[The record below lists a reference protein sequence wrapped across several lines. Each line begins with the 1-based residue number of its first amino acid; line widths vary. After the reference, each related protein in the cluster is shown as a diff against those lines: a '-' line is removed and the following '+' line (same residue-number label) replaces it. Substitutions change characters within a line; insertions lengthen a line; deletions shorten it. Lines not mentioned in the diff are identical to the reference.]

1 MAEHNEVEIIGAVK
15 PISLKQTNIILNQ
28 MQTCVCRIHNG
39 QKKGTGFF
47 LKIPYQKNDLPVLIT
62 NNHVLGEEKIAEGQL
77 ITLSLQSL
85 NNEETT
91 INIEIDNGRKRYT
104 NEILDV
110 TIIELN
116 DNDKIKNFLTLD
128 KKVINIISSENKDK
142 DRTEYFNNIYES
154 ISLYILKYVENNI
167 LASFGLLQQISQNS
181 IYHKCST
188 VYGSSGSP
196 IILLDT
202 NEVIGVH
209 FGPAKH
215 TPNTNEGTFLVEPIR
230 QFQRMTDN
238 ILVIKKPK
246 ASNNCSRNN
255 INNNLDSG
263 DSNIKT
269 KSIDN
274 NNNLSQQLTET
285 ESHVFQNDND
295 NDKHKDTIVRDQ
307 NKLKEREIE
316 INPKVDKSKGKKLKV
331 INKKSIEKDHRN
343 NNQISINNDLKKY
356 QERNNDF
363 IQHLIKFIVFK
374 KEIQSKTNSFQKG
387 LTKVYAV
394 NRKIILKLL
403 NIFNINEIIRNL
415 NKNKILDQITYF
427 NFDKSYFK
435 ILTFLYD
442 NNININIEE
451 IKLTENERVLAFHK
465 LSDQKNLPYLNDF
478 ELIDKSFVDFL
489 KLNIKGITFR
499 QVNFGI
505 INHNKIF
512 LAIEFGEKFFYEIF
526 HLNKEHNN
534 YIFEYLI
541 KNEKSKFFGEQSA
554 LNNLI
559 FGFLCKKPL
568 LNFNNNKRKNEIKL
582 DDNII
587 LNFYQINNAYSKNKK
602 RDNSYKFN
610 ETDLNVED
618 SMNVTRITF
627 IGNKNNEKS
636 KEKKNKIKYYK

>member
-85 NNEETT
+85 NDVETT

-116 DNDKIKNFLTLD
+116 DSDNIKHFLTLD
-128 KKVINIISSENKDK
+128 KKVINIISSENKDS
-142 DRTEYFNNIYES
+142 TEYFNNIYES

-274 NNNLSQQLTET
+274 NNDLSQQLTET

-356 QERNNDF
+356 QQRNRDF
-363 IQHLIKFIVFK
+363 IKHLIKFIFFK
-374 KEIQSKTNSFQKG
+374 KEIQSKTSLFQKG

-451 IKLTENERVLAFHK
+451 IKLTENEGVLAFHN

-478 ELIDKSFVDFL
+478 ELIDKSFFDFL

-499 QVNFGI
+499 QVNFDI

-526 HLNKEHNN
+526 HLNKEHNNN

>member
-1 MAEHNEVEIIGAVK
+1 MAENKEVEIKGAVK
-15 PISLKQTNIILNQ
+15 PISLKQTSIILNQ

-39 QKKGTGFF
+39 AKKGTGFF

-85 NNEETT
+85 NDKETT

-116 DNDKIKNFLTLD
+116 DNDNIKHFLTLD
-128 KKVINIISSENKDK
+128 KKVINIISSENKD
-142 DRTEYFNNIYES
+142 RTEYFNNIYKS

-167 LASFGLLQQISQNS
+167 LASFGLLQQIFQNS

-274 NNNLSQQLTET
+274 NNDLSQQLTEI

-356 QERNNDF
+356 QERNRDF
-363 IQHLIKFIVFK
+363 IKHLIKFIFFK
-374 KEIQSKTNSFQKG
+374 KEIQSKTSLFQKG

-394 NRKIILKLL
+394 NRKIIQKLME
-403 NIFNINEIIRNL
+403 IFKINKIIENL

-451 IKLTENERVLAFHK
+451 IKLTENERVLAFHN

-559 FGFLCKKPL
+559 FGYFRQNQI
-568 LNFNNNKRKNEIKL
+568 LNFNNNKRKNEMKL
-582 DDNII
+582 DDNIF
-587 LNFYQINNAYSKNKK
+587 LNFYQKNNAYSKNKK

-636 KEKKNKIKYYK
+636 KEKKK

>member
-1 MAEHNEVEIIGAVK
+1 MAENKEVEIKGAVK
-15 PISLKQTNIILNQ
+15 PISLKQTSIILNQ

-85 NNEETT
+85 NDEETT

-128 KKVINIISSENKDK
+128 KKVINIISSENKD
-142 DRTEYFNNIYES
+142 RTEYFNNIYKS

-196 IILLDT
+196 IILLET

-274 NNNLSQQLTET
+274 NNNLSQQLTEI

-295 NDKHKDTIVRDQ
+295 KDKHKDTIVLDQ

-316 INPKVDKSKGKKLKV
+316 INPKIDKSKGKKSKE
-331 INKKSIEKDHRN
+331 INKESIEKDHQN
-343 NNQISINNDLKKY
+343 NNQTSINNDLKKY
-356 QERNNDF
+356 QERNKDF

-394 NRKIILKLL
+394 NRKIILKLME
-403 NIFNINEIIRNL
+403 IFNINEIIGNL

-427 NFDKSYFK
+427 NFDKNYIK
-435 ILTFLYD
+435 ILKFLHD
-442 NNININIEE
+442 NNINNNIEE
-451 IKLTENERVLAFHK
+451 IKLTENERVLAFQN

-526 HLNKEHNN
+526 HLNKKHNN
-534 YIFEYLI
+534 YVFEYLI

-559 FGFLCKKPL
+559 FGFLCKKPI

>member
-85 NNEETT
+85 NDEETT

-356 QERNNDF
+356 QERNRDF
-363 IQHLIKFIVFK
+363 IKHLIKFSFFK
-374 KEIQSKTNSFQKG
+374 KEIQSKTSLFQKG

-489 KLNIKGITFR
+489 KLNIKGITYR

-526 HLNKEHNN
+526 HLNKELN

>member
-15 PISLKQTNIILNQ
+15 PISLKQTSIILNQ

-85 NNEETT
+85 NDEETT

-128 KKVINIISSENKDK
+128 KKVINIISSENKDS
-142 DRTEYFNNIYES
+142 TEYFNNIYES

-295 NDKHKDTIVRDQ
+295 NDKHKDTIVLDQ

-356 QERNNDF
+356 QERNRDF
-363 IQHLIKFIVFK
+363 IRHLIKFIFFK
-374 KEIQSKTNSFQKG
+374 KEIQSKTSSFQKG

-394 NRKIILKLL
+394 NRKIIQKLME
-403 NIFNINEIIRNL
+403 IFKINKIIENL

-427 NFDKSYFK
+427 NYDKSYFK

-451 IKLTENERVLAFHK
+451 IKLTENEGVLAFHN

-478 ELIDKSFVDFL
+478 ELIDKSFADFL
-489 KLNIKGITFR
+489 ILNINGITFR

-512 LAIEFGEKFFYEIF
+512 LVIEFEEKFFYEIF
-526 HLNKEHNN
+526 HLNKEHNNN

-559 FGFLCKKPL
+559 FGYFRQNQI

-582 DDNII
+582 YDNII
-587 LNFYQINNAYSKNKK
+587 LNFYQKNNAYSKNKK

>member
-39 QKKGTGFF
+39 AKKGTGFF

-85 NNEETT
+85 NDEETT

-116 DNDKIKNFLTLD
+116 NSDNIKHFLTLD
-128 KKVINIISSENKDK
+128 KKVINIISSENK

-196 IILLDT
+196 IILLET

-209 FGPAKH
+209 FGSAERTHNINK
-215 TPNTNEGTFLVEPIR
+215 GTFLVEPIR

-274 NNNLSQQLTET
+274 NNNLSQQLTEI

-295 NDKHKDTIVRDQ
+295 KHNDTIVLGQ

-356 QERNNDF
+356 QERNRDF
-363 IQHLIKFIVFK
+363 IRHLIKFIFFK
-374 KEIQSKTNSFQKG
+374 KEIQSKTSSFQKG

-394 NRKIILKLL
+394 NRKIIQKLME
-403 NIFNINEIIRNL
+403 IFKINKIIENL

-427 NFDKSYFK
+427 NYDKSYFK

-465 LSDQKNLPYLNDF
+465 LSDPKNLPYLNDF

-526 HLNKEHNN
+526 HLNKELN

>member
-1 MAEHNEVEIIGAVK
+1 MAENKEVEIKGAVK
-15 PISLKQTNIILNQ
+15 PISLKQTSIILNQ

-85 NNEETT
+85 NDVEETT

-116 DNDKIKNFLTLD
+116 DNDNIKHFLTLD
-128 KKVINIISSENKDK
+128 KKVINIISSENKD
-142 DRTEYFNNIYES
+142 RTEYFNNIYKS

-167 LASFGLLQQISQNS
+167 LASFGLLQQIFQNS

-196 IILLDT
+196 IILLET

-255 INNNLDSG
+255 INSNLDSG
-263 DSNIKT
+263 DSNIKIN
-269 KSIDN
+269 SIDN
-274 NNNLSQQLTET
+274 NNNLSQRLTEI

-295 NDKHKDTIVRDQ
+295 KHNDTIVIDK
-307 NKLKEREIE
+307 NILKEREIE

-356 QERNNDF
+356 QERNRDF
-363 IQHLIKFIVFK
+363 IKHLIKFNFFK
-374 KEIQSKTNSFQKG
+374 KEIQSKTSLFQKG
-387 LTKVYAV
+387 LTKVYSV

-415 NKNKILDQITYF
+415 NKNKF
-427 NFDKSYFK
+427 N
-435 ILTFLYD
+435 
-442 NNININIEE
+442 
-451 IKLTENERVLAFHK
+451 R
-465 LSDQKNLPYLNDF
+465 
-478 ELIDKSFVDFL
+478 
-489 KLNIKGITFR
+489 
-499 QVNFGI
+499 
-505 INHNKIF
+505 
-512 LAIEFGEKFFYEIF
+512 
-526 HLNKEHNN
+526 
-534 YIFEYLI
+534 
-541 KNEKSKFFGEQSA
+541 
-554 LNNLI
+554 
-559 FGFLCKKPL
+559 
-568 LNFNNNKRKNEIKL
+568 
-582 DDNII
+582 
-587 LNFYQINNAYSKNKK
+587 
-602 RDNSYKFN
+602 
-610 ETDLNVED
+610 
-618 SMNVTRITF
+618 
-627 IGNKNNEKS
+627 
-636 KEKKNKIKYYK
+636 

>member
-1 MAEHNEVEIIGAVK
+1 MAENKEVEIKGAVK
-15 PISLKQTNIILNQ
+15 PISLKQTSIILNQ

-85 NNEETT
+85 NDEETT

-128 KKVINIISSENKDK
+128 KKVINIISSENK

-196 IILLDT
+196 IILLET

-274 NNNLSQQLTET
+274 NNNLSQQLTEI

-295 NDKHKDTIVRDQ
+295 KDKHKDTIVLDQ

-356 QERNNDF
+356 QERNRDF
-363 IQHLIKFIVFK
+363 IRHLIKFIFFK
-374 KEIQSKTNSFQKG
+374 KEIQSKTS
-387 LTKVYAV
+387 
-394 NRKIILKLL
+394 
-403 NIFNINEIIRNL
+403 
-415 NKNKILDQITYF
+415 
-427 NFDKSYFK
+427 
-435 ILTFLYD
+435 
-442 NNININIEE
+442 
-451 IKLTENERVLAFHK
+451 
-465 LSDQKNLPYLNDF
+465 
-478 ELIDKSFVDFL
+478 
-489 KLNIKGITFR
+489 
-499 QVNFGI
+499 
-505 INHNKIF
+505 
-512 LAIEFGEKFFYEIF
+512 
-526 HLNKEHNN
+526 
-534 YIFEYLI
+534 
-541 KNEKSKFFGEQSA
+541 
-554 LNNLI
+554 
-559 FGFLCKKPL
+559 
-568 LNFNNNKRKNEIKL
+568 
-582 DDNII
+582 
-587 LNFYQINNAYSKNKK
+587 
-602 RDNSYKFN
+602 
-610 ETDLNVED
+610 
-618 SMNVTRITF
+618 
-627 IGNKNNEKS
+627 
-636 KEKKNKIKYYK
+636 

>member
-1 MAEHNEVEIIGAVK
+1 M
-15 PISLKQTNIILNQ
+15 
-28 MQTCVCRIHNG
+28 
-39 QKKGTGFF
+39 
-47 LKIPYQKNDLPVLIT
+47 
-62 NNHVLGEEKIAEGQL
+62 
-77 ITLSLQSL
+77 
-85 NNEETT
+85 
-91 INIEIDNGRKRYT
+91 
-104 NEILDV
+104 
-110 TIIELN
+110 
-116 DNDKIKNFLTLD
+116 
-128 KKVINIISSENKDK
+128 
-142 DRTEYFNNIYES
+142 
-154 ISLYILKYVENNI
+154 
-167 LASFGLLQQISQNS
+167 
-181 IYHKCST
+181 
-188 VYGSSGSP
+188 
-196 IILLDT
+196 
-202 NEVIGVH
+202 
-209 FGPAKH
+209 
-215 TPNTNEGTFLVEPIR
+215 
-230 QFQRMTDN
+230 
-238 ILVIKKPK
+238 
-246 ASNNCSRNN
+246 
-255 INNNLDSG
+255 
-263 DSNIKT
+263 
-269 KSIDN
+269 
-274 NNNLSQQLTET
+274 
-285 ESHVFQNDND
+285 
-295 NDKHKDTIVRDQ
+295 
-307 NKLKEREIE
+307 
-316 INPKVDKSKGKKLKV
+316 
-331 INKKSIEKDHRN
+331 
-343 NNQISINNDLKKY
+343 
-356 QERNNDF
+356 
-363 IQHLIKFIVFK
+363 
-374 KEIQSKTNSFQKG
+374 
-387 LTKVYAV
+387 
-394 NRKIILKLL
+394 

-489 KLNIKGITFR
+489 KLNIKGIAFR

-526 HLNKEHNN
+526 HLNKEHNNN

-618 SMNVTRITF
+618 SMNVTRITY

>member
-1 MAEHNEVEIIGAVK
+1 MAENKEVEIKGAVK

-28 MQTCVCRIHNG
+28 MQTCVCKIHNG

-85 NNEETT
+85 NDVETT

-116 DNDKIKNFLTLD
+116 DNDNIKHFLTLD

-167 LASFGLLQQISQNS
+167 LASFGLLKQISKNS

-188 VYGSSGSP
+188 EYGSSGAP
-196 IILLDT
+196 IISLET

-209 FGPAKH
+209 FGSAEH
-215 TPNTNEGTFLVEPIR
+215 THNINKGTFLVEPIR

-295 NDKHKDTIVRDQ
+295 NDKHKDTIVLDQ
-307 NKLKEREIE
+307 NKLKEREI
-316 INPKVDKSKGKKLKV
+316 NPKVDKSKDKESKE
-331 INKKSIEKDHRN
+331 INKESIEKNHQN
-343 NNQISINNDLKKY
+343 NNQTSINNDPKKY
-356 QERNNDF
+356 QERNRDF
-363 IQHLIKFIVFK
+363 INHLIKFIFFK
-374 KEIQSKTNSFQKG
+374 KEIQSKTSSFQKG

-394 NRKIILKLL
+394 NRKIIQKLME
-403 NIFNINEIIRNL
+403 IFKINKIIENL

-427 NFDKSYFK
+427 NFDKNYIK
-435 ILTFLYD
+435 ILKFLHD
-442 NNININIEE
+442 NNINNNIEE
-451 IKLTENERVLAFHK
+451 IKLTENERVLAFQN
-465 LSDQKNLPYLNDF
+465 LNDQK
-478 ELIDKSFVDFL
+478 I
-489 KLNIKGITFR
+489 
-499 QVNFGI
+499 
-505 INHNKIF
+505 
-512 LAIEFGEKFFYEIF
+512 
-526 HLNKEHNN
+526 
-534 YIFEYLI
+534 YLI
-541 KNEKSKFFGEQSA
+541 
-554 LNNLI
+554 
-559 FGFLCKKPL
+559 
-568 LNFNNNKRKNEIKL
+568 
-582 DDNII
+582 
-587 LNFYQINNAYSKNKK
+587 
-602 RDNSYKFN
+602 
-610 ETDLNVED
+610 
-618 SMNVTRITF
+618 
-627 IGNKNNEKS
+627 
-636 KEKKNKIKYYK
+636 

>member
-1 MAEHNEVEIIGAVK
+1 MAENKEVEIKGAVK
-15 PISLKQTNIILNQ
+15 PISLKQTSIILNQ

-85 NNEETT
+85 NDEETT

-128 KKVINIISSENKDK
+128 KKVINIISSENKD
-142 DRTEYFNNIYES
+142 RTEYFNNIYKS

-196 IILLDT
+196 IILLET

-274 NNNLSQQLTET
+274 NNNLSQQLTEI

-295 NDKHKDTIVRDQ
+295 KDKHKDTIVLDQ

-316 INPKVDKSKGKKLKV
+316 INPKIDKSKGKKSKE
-331 INKKSIEKDHRN
+331 INKESIEKDHQN
-343 NNQISINNDLKKY
+343 NNQTSINNDLKKY
-356 QERNNDF
+356 QERNKDF

-394 NRKIILKLL
+394 NRKIILKLME
-403 NIFNINEIIRNL
+403 IFNINEIIGNL

-427 NFDKSYFK
+427 NYDKSYIK
-435 ILTFLYD
+435 ILTFLD
-442 NNININIEE
+442 KNNININIEE
-451 IKLTENERVLAFHK
+451 IKLTENERVLAFQN

-534 YIFEYLI
+534 NYIFEYLI

-559 FGFLCKKPL
+559 FGFLCKKSL

>member
-85 NNEETT
+85 NDEETT
-91 INIEIDNGRKRYT
+91 INIKIDNGRKRYT

-128 KKVINIISSENKDK
+128 KKVINIISSENKD
-142 DRTEYFNNIYES
+142 RTEYFNNIYKS

-274 NNNLSQQLTET
+274 NNNLSQQLTEI

-295 NDKHKDTIVRDQ
+295 KDKHKDTIVLDQ

-356 QERNNDF
+356 QERNKDF

-394 NRKIILKLL
+394 NRKIILKLME
-403 NIFNINEIIRNL
+403 IFNINEIIGNL

-427 NFDKSYFK
+427 NYDKSYFK

-451 IKLTENERVLAFHK
+451 IKLTENERVLAFQN

-478 ELIDKSFVDFL
+478 ELIDESFVVFL
-489 KLNIKGITFR
+489 NIYIKGITFR

-512 LAIEFGEKFFYEIF
+512 LAIKSKEKFFYEIF
-526 HLNKEHNN
+526 HLNKKHNN
-534 YIFEYLI
+534 YVFEYLI

-618 SMNVTRITF
+618 SMNVTRITY

>member
-1 MAEHNEVEIIGAVK
+1 MAENKEVEIKGAVK
-15 PISLKQTNIILNQ
+15 PISLKQTSIILNQ

-85 NNEETT
+85 NDVEETT

-116 DNDKIKNFLTLD
+116 DNDNIKHFLTLD
-128 KKVINIISSENKDK
+128 KKVINIISSENK

-343 NNQISINNDLKKY
+343 NNQISINNGLKKY
-356 QERNNDF
+356 QERNRDF
-363 IQHLIKFIVFK
+363 IKHLIKFIFFK
-374 KEIQSKTNSFQKG
+374 KEIQSKTSSFQKG

-451 IKLTENERVLAFHK
+451 IKLTENERVLAFQN

-478 ELIDKSFVDFL
+478 ELIDESFVVFL
-489 KLNIKGITFR
+489 NIYIKGITFR
-499 QVNFGI
+499 QVNFDI

-512 LAIEFGEKFFYEIF
+512 LVIEFEEKFFYEIF

-618 SMNVTRITF
+618 SMNVTRITY

>member
-1 MAEHNEVEIIGAVK
+1 MAENKEVEIKGAVK
-15 PISLKQTNIILNQ
+15 PISLKQTSIILNQ

-85 NNEETT
+85 NDVEETT

-116 DNDKIKNFLTLD
+116 DSDNIKHFLTLD
-128 KKVINIISSENKDK
+128 KKVINIISSENK

-274 NNNLSQQLTET
+274 NNNLSQQLTEI

-295 NDKHKDTIVRDQ
+295 NDKHNDTIVIDK
-307 NKLKEREIE
+307 NILKEREIE

-356 QERNNDF
+356 QERNRDF
-363 IQHLIKFIVFK
+363 IRHLIKFIFFK
-374 KEIQSKTNSFQKG
+374 KEIQSKTSLFQKG

-526 HLNKEHNN
+526 HLNKELN

-618 SMNVTRITF
+618 SMNVTRITY
-627 IGNKNNEKS
+627 IENKNNEKS

>member
-1 MAEHNEVEIIGAVK
+1 MAENKEVEIKGAVK
-15 PISLKQTNIILNQ
+15 PISLKQTSIILNQ

-85 NNEETT
+85 NDEETT

-116 DNDKIKNFLTLD
+116 NNDNIKHFLTLD
-128 KKVINIISSENKDK
+128 KKVINIISSENKDS
-142 DRTEYFNNIYES
+142 TEYFNNIYES

-196 IILLDT
+196 IILLET
-202 NEVIGVH
+202 NKVIGVH

-274 NNNLSQQLTET
+274 NNNLSQQLTEI

-295 NDKHKDTIVRDQ
+295 KDKHKDTIVLDQ

-331 INKKSIEKDHRN
+331 INIKSIEKDHRN

-356 QERNNDF
+356 QERNRDF
-363 IQHLIKFIVFK
+363 IKHLIKFIFFK
-374 KEIQSKTNSFQKG
+374 KEIQSKTSLFQKG

-394 NRKIILKLL
+394 NIKIILKLL

-465 LSDQKNLPYLNDF
+465 LSDPKNLPYLNDF

-526 HLNKEHNN
+526 HLNKELN

>member
-1 MAEHNEVEIIGAVK
+1 MAEHNEVEIIGTVK
-15 PISLKQTNIILNQ
+15 PISLKQTSIILNQ

-85 NNEETT
+85 NDVEETT

-116 DNDKIKNFLTLD
+116 DSDNIKHFLTLD
-128 KKVINIISSENKDK
+128 KKVINIISSENK

-215 TPNTNEGTFLVEPIR
+215 TPNTNKGTFLVEPIR

-274 NNNLSQQLTET
+274 NNNLSQKLTET
-285 ESHVFQNDND
+285 ESQVFQNDND
-295 NDKHKDTIVRDQ
+295 KH
-307 NKLKEREIE
+307 NYSEILQP
-316 INPKVDKSKGKKLKV
+316 INSYY
-331 INKKSIEKDHRN
+331 N
-343 NNQISINNDLKKY
+343 NNRD
-356 QERNNDF
+356 
-363 IQHLIKFIVFK
+363 
-374 KEIQSKTNSFQKG
+374 
-387 LTKVYAV
+387 
-394 NRKIILKLL
+394 KII
-403 NIFNINEIIRNL
+403 NRSYDII
-415 NKNKILDQITYF
+415 K
-427 NFDKSYFK
+427 
-435 ILTFLYD
+435 
-442 NNININIEE
+442 
-451 IKLTENERVLAFHK
+451 
-465 LSDQKNLPYLNDF
+465 
-478 ELIDKSFVDFL
+478 
-489 KLNIKGITFR
+489 
-499 QVNFGI
+499 
-505 INHNKIF
+505 
-512 LAIEFGEKFFYEIF
+512 
-526 HLNKEHNN
+526 
-534 YIFEYLI
+534 
-541 KNEKSKFFGEQSA
+541 
-554 LNNLI
+554 
-559 FGFLCKKPL
+559 
-568 LNFNNNKRKNEIKL
+568 
-582 DDNII
+582 
-587 LNFYQINNAYSKNKK
+587 
-602 RDNSYKFN
+602 
-610 ETDLNVED
+610 
-618 SMNVTRITF
+618 
-627 IGNKNNEKS
+627 
-636 KEKKNKIKYYK
+636 

>member
-15 PISLKQTNIILNQ
+15 PISLKQTSIILNQ

-85 NNEETT
+85 NDVETT

-116 DNDKIKNFLTLD
+116 NSDNIKHFLTLD
-128 KKVINIISSENKDK
+128 KKVINIISSENKDS
-142 DRTEYFNNIYES
+142 TEYFNNIYES

-274 NNNLSQQLTET
+274 NNNLSQQLTEI

-295 NDKHKDTIVRDQ
+295 KHNDTIVLGQ

-356 QERNNDF
+356 QERNRDF
-363 IQHLIKFIVFK
+363 IRHLIKFIFFK
-374 KEIQSKTNSFQKG
+374 KEIQSKTSLFQKG

-451 IKLTENERVLAFHK
+451 IKLTENERVLAFQN

-478 ELIDKSFVDFL
+478 ELVDKSFAVFL
-489 KLNIKGITFR
+489 KIYIKGITFR

-526 HLNKEHNN
+526 HLNKELN

-554 LNNLI
+554 LNNSI
-559 FGFLCKKPL
+559 FSYFRQNQI

-618 SMNVTRITF
+618 SMNVTRITY
-627 IGNKNNEKS
+627 IENKNNEKS

>member
-28 MQTCVCRIHNG
+28 MQTCVCKIHNG

-85 NNEETT
+85 NDEETT

-128 KKVINIISSENKDK
+128 KKVINIISSENKD
-142 DRTEYFNNIYES
+142 RTEYFNNIYKS

-274 NNNLSQQLTET
+274 NNDLSQQLTEI

-295 NDKHKDTIVRDQ
+295 NDKHNDTIVLDQ

-356 QERNNDF
+356 QERNRDF
-363 IQHLIKFIVFK
+363 IKHLIKFIFFK
-374 KEIQSKTNSFQKG
+374 KEIQSKTSLFQKG

-427 NFDKSYFK
+427 NYDKSYFK

-526 HLNKEHNN
+526 HLNKELN

>member
-28 MQTCVCRIHNG
+28 MQTCVCKIHNG

-128 KKVINIISSENKDK
+128 KKVINIISSENKD
-142 DRTEYFNNIYES
+142 RTEYFNNIYKS

-196 IILLDT
+196 IILLET

-274 NNNLSQQLTET
+274 NNNLSQRLTEI

-295 NDKHKDTIVRDQ
+295 NDKHKDTIVLDQ

-356 QERNNDF
+356 QERNRDF
-363 IQHLIKFIVFK
+363 IKHLIKFSFFK
-374 KEIQSKTNSFQKG
+374 KEIQSKTSSFQKG

-427 NFDKSYFK
+427 NYDKSYFK

-451 IKLTENERVLAFHK
+451 IKLTENERVLAFHN

-526 HLNKEHNN
+526 HLNKELN